1 MSFEHKENNL
11 HDAAPAENGALR
23 WQSNGVAAVPYRVFF
38 DPAIYELEQHRLFR
52 GPVWNYVALE
62 AELPNPCD
70 YKTAFVGD
78 TPIVLTRGRDRELHA
93 FVNRC
98 AHRGAMV
105 CRTMRGNS
113 ATHVCIYHQWSYNL
127 EGDLIGVPFRRGL
140 EGKGGYPQDFATSEH
155 SLQKL
160 RTATYAGLI
169 FVSFSDQAQPLLDY
183 LGADMRS
190 WLDRTL
196 NRPLKVLGYSRQV
209 IDGNWKLYAENVRD
223 PYHGSLLHLFNATF
237 GIARISQDGGVTLD
251 ADGRHNIIYA
261 RKREESTERAA
272 FAAEKV
278 ATYETRYTLADAGL
292 LKSVKDRGID
302 TTTTIQTIFP
312 GLVVQQ
318 ISNSLATR
326 QILPKSPSS
335 FELVSTFVAYA
346 DDDDAT
352 TAIRLKQA
360 NLAGPAGYIS
370 LEDGYAIELVQHG
383 IIHENNRSSFIE
395 LGGVET
401 VTQDGLVS
409 EAPIRG
415 FWSHYRTLMQSA
427 S

>member
-1 MSFEHKENNL
+1 MSFEHKENNH
-11 HDAAPAENGALR
+11 HDAPPENGALR
-23 WQSNGVAAVPYRVFF
+23 WHSNGVAAVPYRVFF

-70 YKTAFVGD
+70 YKAAFVGD
-78 TPIVLTRGRDRELHA
+78 TPIVLTRGRDGELHA

-140 EGKGGYPQDFATSEH
+140 EGKGGYSADFATSEH

-160 RTATYAGLI
+160 RAATYAGLI

-415 FWSHYRTLMQSA
+415 FWSHYRTLMEPA